1 MKTKEMKK
9 RPNNAFTLPEV
20 MVSMAVFSIIMVL
33 VGIILRG
40 GEEQAQLAGIKMNLQ
55 ESVREGLYRMAL
67 EIRES
72 SPSRVAVGSG
82 GSTLTFQIPANI
94 SNSGVITWSAPIT
107 FQRGG
112 NGTQLVRMGGGQ
124 TTILANDI
132 QSATFSATGAPVQ
145 TIVFSVT
152 AQRTMTNGRAVPAVP
167 LSMTGE
173 ARLRNP

>member
-1 MKTKEMKK
+1 MKK
-9 RPNNAFTLPEV
+9 RSINAFTLPEV
-20 MVSMAVFSIIMVL
+20 MVSMAVFAVIMAL
-33 VGIILRG
+33 VGMILRG
-40 GEEQAQLAGIKMNLQ
+40 GQEQAQLASLKMNLQ
-55 ESVREGLYRMAL
+55 ESVRESLYRMAL

-72 SPSRVAVGSG
+72 SPSRVTVGSG

-112 NGTQLVRMGGGQ
+112 NGTQLIRIGGGQ

-132 QSATFSATGAPVQ
+132 QSVTFAATGAPIQ
-145 TIVFSVT
+145 TIVFLVT

-167 LSMTGE
+167 LAMTGE